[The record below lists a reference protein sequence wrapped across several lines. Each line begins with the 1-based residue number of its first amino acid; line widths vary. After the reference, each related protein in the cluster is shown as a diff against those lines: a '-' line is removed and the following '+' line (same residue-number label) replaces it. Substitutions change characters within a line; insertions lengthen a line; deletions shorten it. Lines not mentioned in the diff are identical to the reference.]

1 MRRRWIVLALVFLG
15 IVINYIDRGNLSVAA
30 PWIMRDFR
38 ISPAAMGVLLSAFF
52 WTYGAFQIPAG
63 AMVDRFGIRRTYAV
77 GFLVWSLASAA
88 IALSRAPA
96 DITGLRLLLGLAEAV
111 APLASISFIRNNFAP
126 QDQGLPTS
134 IYIAGQNLGPALGA
148 LVGAMLLDRF
158 GWRMMFALT
167 GLGALVWL
175 PGWWIATRSDKPHSS
190 SPAEKAP
197 PSLSQVSSGF
207 GSITPPSHS
216 FPSHSFP
223 SHSFPSALSPGERGE
238 GEGSLGEGS
247 LPRSSQTQG
256 AAARASAPK
265 EQPAPSQPWTWGMFA
280 GNRTFWAMSLCIL
293 LSSYYWYFVLTWV
306 PSYLILSRGFST
318 LEMGRVVFTALFAM
332 ALVNVAAGWAVDKW
346 AARIGVFP
354 ARLRFAVVGYIGTGA
369 ILLLLVAR
377 DRSWALPILAF
388 AMCATGVG
396 NSNFWTISQH
406 VPPRNL
412 VGRTIGFLNTVS
424 VAAGA
429 AAPLLTGFILG
440 PQKHFGPA
448 VLVAGLCPVLA
459 AVCLL
464 AAGSE
469 GLERMK
475 SLLAGKAVAP

>member
-1 MRRRWIVLALVFLG
+1 MSRRWIVLALIFLG

-30 PWIMRDFR
+30 PGIMRDLR
-38 ISPAAMGVLLSAFF
+38 IAPATMGVLLSAFF

-63 AMVDRFGIRRTYAV
+63 AIVDRFGIRRTYAA

-88 IALSRAPA
+88 IALSRAPRE
-96 DITGLRLLLGLAEAV
+96 ITGLRLLLGLAESV
-111 APLASISFIRNNFAP
+111 APLASISFIRNNFAA

-134 IYIAGQNLGPALGA
+134 IYISGQNIGPALGA
-148 LVGAMLLDRF
+148 LVGAILLDRF
-158 GWRMMFALT
+158 GWRMMFAVT

-175 PGWWIATRSDKPHSS
+175 PCWWVAAPSDSPSFPRRRES
-190 SPAEKAP
+190 ISPGPLTEEPSPA
-197 PSLSQVSSGF
+197 
-207 GSITPPSHS
+207 
-216 FPSHSFP
+216 
-223 SHSFPSALSPGERGE
+223 
-238 GEGSLGEGS
+238 
-247 LPRSSQTQG
+247 
-256 AAARASAPK
+256 
-265 EQPAPSQPWTWGMFA
+265 QPWTWGMFA

-306 PSYLILSRGFST
+306 PSYLILSRGLST
-318 LEMGRVVFTALFAM
+318 LQMGRVVFTALFAM
-332 ALVNVAAGWAVDKW
+332 AIVNVTAGWAVDKW

-369 ILLLLVAR
+369 ILLLLAAR
-377 DRSWALPILAF
+377 DQSWALPILTI
-388 AMCATGVG
+388 AMCATGIG

-406 VPPRNL
+406 VPPKNM
-412 VGRTIGFLNTVS
+412 VGRTIGFLNTIS

-429 AAPLLTGFILG
+429 AAPIVTGLILG

-448 VLVAGLCPVLA
+448 ILVAGMCPVLA

-464 AAGSE
+464 AAGSQ

-475 SLLAGKAVAP
+475 ALLAGKVGAP